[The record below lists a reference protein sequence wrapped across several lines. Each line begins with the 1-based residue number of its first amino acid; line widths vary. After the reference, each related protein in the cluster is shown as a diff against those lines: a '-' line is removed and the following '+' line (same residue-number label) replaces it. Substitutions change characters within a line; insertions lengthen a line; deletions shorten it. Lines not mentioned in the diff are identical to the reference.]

1 MLYRKDQICRRNE
14 TRPASEVARWT
25 GSFYSRQSGVTLIEL
40 VLVIIIVGVL
50 AAVAAPRLRGTSGF
64 EDRGFYDETIAALR
78 YAQKSAIAQRR
89 LVCVTFA
96 AKSLT
101 LTIATAPP
109 PAGTCNT
116 PLTMTGT
123 NGSTPYVLDT
133 TSSALDP
140 RFRNTDLGYNPVPAA
155 LQFNPSGSPSAASS
169 ITIVNTGT
177 GETFPSTITVEAETG
192 YVH

>member
-1 MLYRKDQICRRNE
+1 MLYRKDQICRKNE

-89 LVCVTFA
+89 LVCVTFT

-101 LTIATAPP
+101 LTIASAN
-109 PAGTCNT
+109 PAGTCNSD
-116 PLTMTGT
+116 LKVTGSS
-123 NGSTPYVLDT
+123 GATPYVLDT
-133 TSSALDP
+133 TSSAVDP
-140 RFRNTDLGYNPVPAA
+140 RFRNTDLRYNPVPAA